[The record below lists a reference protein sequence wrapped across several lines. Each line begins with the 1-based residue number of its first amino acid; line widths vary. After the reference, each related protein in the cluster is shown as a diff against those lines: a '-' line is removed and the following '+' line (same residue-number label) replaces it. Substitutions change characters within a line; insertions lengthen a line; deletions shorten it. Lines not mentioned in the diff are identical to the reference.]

1 MHFQRI
7 WCERRI
13 DIAEVRRRMRLPVR
27 SQINNRMTA
36 STPLLSN
43 ESGIL
48 KASVGKLQGL
58 DRDENIE
65 IILISKRRI
74 RAVVRNQSKALQHS
88 VLNPG
93 FSKHM
98 INKPEFFHH
107 DFQALAVHRQAIFQN
122 RSDVLRHHSQYSVR
136 FHSLPEIKSDAAC
149 MKPAE

>member
-1 MHFQRI
+1 
-7 WCERRI
+7 
-13 DIAEVRRRMRLPVR
+13 MRLPVR

-58 DRDENIE
+58 DRDEKIE

-74 RAVVRNQSKALQHS
+74 RAVVRNQSKSLQHS

-98 INKPEFFHH
+98 INKPEFFNH
-107 DFQALAVHRQAIFQN
+107 DFQALAVHRQAIFQS
-122 RSDVLRHHSQYSVR
+122 RSDVLTHHSQESIR
-136 FHSLPEIKSDAAC
+136 FHSLRDIEGATTCIS
-149 MKPAE
+149 PAKCPAPLINRESAQP

>member
-1 MHFQRI
+1 
-7 WCERRI
+7 
-13 DIAEVRRRMRLPVR
+13 MRLPVR
-27 SQINNRMTA
+27 SQINNRMSA

-58 DRDENIE
+58 DRDEKIE

-74 RAVVRNQSKALQHS
+74 RAVVRNQSKSLQHS

-107 DFQALAVHRQAIFQN
+107 DFQALAVHPSN
-122 RSDVLRHHSQYSVR
+122 
-136 FHSLPEIKSDAAC
+136 LPEPLGRLEAPQPVFRSISFAARNKERC
-149 MKPAE
+149 RLHETSRVTGAIEQSRNG